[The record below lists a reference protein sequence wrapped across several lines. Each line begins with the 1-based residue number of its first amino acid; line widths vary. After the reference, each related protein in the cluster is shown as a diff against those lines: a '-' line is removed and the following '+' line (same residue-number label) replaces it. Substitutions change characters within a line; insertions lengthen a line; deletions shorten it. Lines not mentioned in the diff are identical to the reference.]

1 MTTLRQRM
9 TDDMRLRHMA
19 ERTVETYLAQVAQF
33 AAYFKRPPDQLSAEQ
48 VREYL
53 LHLIEHKRAAPSS
66 VNVARS
72 ALKFFYRVTLQR
84 EEEVV
89 RCAVGV
95 SRAARKLP
103 QVLSSEEVARLLEAV
118 RDPRYR
124 VAMMVAYA
132 AGLRLSEILALR
144 VEDIDS
150 QRMVIRVRQGKGAK
164 DRYTLLSPVLL
175 EALRE
180 YWRVYRPET
189 VLFPSRHLGG
199 TVPISA
205 TSLQRACT
213 QAARDAG
220 LRAGIGPHTLRH
232 SFATHLLENGT
243 SVRVIQRLLGHR
255 SLVTTALY
263 THVSAEALRETTS
276 PLDRLPEPR
285 TPFGRA

>member
-9 TDDMRLRHMA
+9 TEDMRLRHMS
-19 ERTVETYLAQVAQF
+19 ERTIETYLEQVTHF
-33 AAYFKRPPDQLSAEQ
+33 AAHFKRPPDQLGADE

-53 LHLIEHKRAAPSS
+53 LHLIEHKHAAASS

-72 ALKFFYRVTLQR
+72 ALKFFYRVTLGR
-84 EEEVV
+84 EEVV
-89 RCAVGV
+89 ARPSVGV
-95 SRAARKLP
+95 SRREGRLP
-103 QVLSSEEVARLLEAV
+103 TVLSKEEVSRLLEAV

-124 VAMMVAYA
+124 LAMMVAYA
-132 AGLRLSEILALR
+132 AGLRLSEILNLR

-150 QRMVIRVRQGKGAK
+150 HRMVIRVRQGKGGK
-164 DRYTLLSPVLL
+164 DRYTLLSPALL

-180 YWRVYRPET
+180 YWRMYRPET
-189 VLFPSRHLGG
+189 YLFPSRHLRG
-199 TVPISA
+199 TAPVGAS
-205 TSLQRACT
+205 SLQRACT

-220 LRAGIGPHTLRH
+220 LRTGIGLHTLRH
-232 SFATHLLENGT
+232 CFATHLLEAGT

-276 PLDRLPEPR
+276 PLDRLPEPT